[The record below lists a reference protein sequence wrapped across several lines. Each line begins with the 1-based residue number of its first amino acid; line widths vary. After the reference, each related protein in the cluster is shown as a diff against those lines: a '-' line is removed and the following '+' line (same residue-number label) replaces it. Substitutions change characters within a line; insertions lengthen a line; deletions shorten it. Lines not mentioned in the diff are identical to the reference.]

1 METGQ
6 KAARELLQACEL
18 ERDQAVARAQAA
30 EARLA
35 AEATTGGNVGGGAPS
50 AAATALAEAAR
61 TKMVAMR
68 AKCISRLEAK
78 DAEIA
83 RLEAKLAAGLTAAA
97 NGEAAAQAEAQAVQ
111 TPGNANGAPPP
122 TPPTAVDKAL
132 AAPSAADAEQ
142 LRREL
147 KDTQRALREARQ
159 SLNFA
164 HSEEGKTHLKS
175 VLAKYIEV
183 DDGVLN
189 SDGPFEVLC
198 TVLGYSAEEKQRMVA
213 ARRRKKEASAGLWG
227 RVVGS

>member
-1 METGQ
+1 MLWPVNTVPTRVSTAAESLLTANWREGQ
-6 KAARELLQACEL
+6 GRSGARYAYTCPDGEKYPYQWFWDSLMHALAWNEI
-18 ERDQAVARAQAA
+18 APARAAD
-30 EARLA
+30 ELRSL
-35 AEATTGGNVGGGAPS
+35 
-50 AAATALAEAAR
+50 
-61 TKMVAMR
+61 
-68 AKCISRLEAK
+68 
-78 DAEIA
+78 
-83 RLEAKLAAGLTAAA
+83 
-97 NGEAAAQAEAQAVQ
+97 AAAQAEALAVQ
-111 TPGNANGAPPP
+111 TPGNTNGAPPP
-122 TPPTAVDKAL
+122 TPPTAVEKAV
-132 AAPSAADAEQ
+132 AAASAADAES

-147 KDTQRALREARQ
+147 KDAQRALREARQ

-183 DDGVLN
+183 DDGILN